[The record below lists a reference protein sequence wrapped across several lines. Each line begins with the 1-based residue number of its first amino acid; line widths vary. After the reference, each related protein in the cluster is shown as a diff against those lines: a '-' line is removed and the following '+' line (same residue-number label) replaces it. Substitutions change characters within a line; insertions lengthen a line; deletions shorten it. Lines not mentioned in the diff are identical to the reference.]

1 MQLED
6 IYSFSNIP
14 AELDNYSLYTDTI
27 SVAFAKTDFV
37 YSFVHFGPDLFPGN
51 FIDNIKTYLNQSVN
65 GIHTNYVCFYSPM
78 LPGREFKE
86 LEKKYDNFVYYHQPL
101 IAFGQIPNH
110 VDVDSE
116 PHVHIQTEYTKNY
129 CCLIN
134 RSTDTR
140 RQLFNFLQEKNLLEL
155 GYVSYRNVSRSVV
168 NINVE
173 KLNNDTSHL
182 LVKPYKNFKDA
193 QYTDDYSDN
202 PRKYLWYF
210 PLLDFLFDFSIETY
224 TEDDD
229 FPLFLTEKSRK
240 AFFWGKIPVSTSS
253 RNLMHY
259 IEQFGFDIFRDVV
272 DYKYDIQRD
281 PMVRMELYLQE
292 IHKLA
297 TMDINTISN
306 LENRLE
312 NNRRLMYTLVKR
324 SQTTL
329 ENINLNNKYI
339 VENRDKF
346 LGY

>member
-6 IYSFSNIP
+6 HCRLDSIP
-14 AELDNYSLYTDTI
+14 AILNNYSLYKDKL

-37 YSFVHFGPDLFPGN
+37 YSFVHFGDNLFSDN
-51 FIDNIKTYLNQSVN
+51 VIDDIKTYLNQNVN
-65 GIHTNYVCFYSPM
+65 GIYVNYVCFYSPM
-78 LPGREFKE
+78 LPNNEFKE

-101 IAFGQIPNH
+101 IVFGQIPGH

-329 ENINLNNKYI
+329 ENINLNTKYI
-339 VENRDKF
+339 VENRYKF